1 MPNRSAYLARSRD
14 VPVRREKEC
23 RDRSIEIRLFLSR
36 NIGGCL
42 GQIGRVTKQF
52 RGRLLLIRNA
62 YSREK
67 RDVDGITNGSS
78 YYNLREDRQRGRNVL
93 R

>member
-1 MPNRSAYLARSRD
+1 MPNRSACLARSRN
-14 VPVRREKEC
+14 VPVRREKEY

-36 NIGGCL
+36 KL
-42 GQIGRVTKQF
+42 F